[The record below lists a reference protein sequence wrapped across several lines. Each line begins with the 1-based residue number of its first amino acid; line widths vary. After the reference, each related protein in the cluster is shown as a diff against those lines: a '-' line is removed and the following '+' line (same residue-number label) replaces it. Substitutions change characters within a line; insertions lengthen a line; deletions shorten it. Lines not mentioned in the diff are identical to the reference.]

1 MYTEYIIWAKCFLF
15 LAAKTLKKSLA
26 LGFVDKKSIEVKV
39 KSS

>member
-26 LGFVDKKSIEVKV
+26 LGFVDK
-39 KSS
+39 